1 MTRPAISIDNVS
13 KKFVIRA
20 DRASSIKEA
29 FLRRG
34 GAQSK
39 DFWALR
45 GISFDIPRGSFY
57 GIIGHN
63 GSGKSTLLR
72 LTAGI
77 HRPTTGS
84 ITADGQ
90 VSALLE
96 LGSGFHPDLTGREN
110 IFLNGAMLGLPR
122 SRMAAAIDEITE
134 FSGIG
139 DFVDAPVKVYS
150 SGMHVRLGFAI
161 AVHVEPEILL
171 VDEVLAVG
179 DEEFQRKCFDHI
191 YKLRRRG
198 TTIVLV
204 SHDAATMQQLCDEVA
219 WLDHG
224 ELQEIGPPTPIVESY
239 LARVNEQEN
248 ERRGLQPTV
257 IDPLEMHAGARRG
270 TGEIRVT
277 NISILGP
284 DESERATATSG
295 DPLHLRVHFDTD
307 RLIERP
313 VFGVAFYSESGA
325 YIAGPNSKL
334 AQLSQND
341 VGPGAGYFDFHLD
354 RLPLLPGQYYLS
366 TGVDTP
372 DLLHCYDWWE
382 RSTELIVQPGSAH
395 QRHGMIDLDARFEP
409 AVTTNPATTM
419 RTAEG
424 ADRP

>member
-1 MTRPAISIDNVS
+1 MADATPAISIDGVS
-13 KKFVIRA
+13 KRFILQS

-29 FLRRG
+29 FLRGRRP
-34 GAQSK
+34 AARE
-39 DFWALR
+39 FWALR
-45 GISFDIPRGSFY
+45 DVSFDIPKGSFY

-77 HRPTTGS
+77 HEPTTGA
-84 ITADGQ
+84 ITTEGR

-110 IFLNGAMLGLPR
+110 IFLNGAMLGLSR
-122 SRMAAAIDEITE
+122 ARMAAAIDEITE

-139 DFVDAPVKVYS
+139 EFVDAPVKVYS

-161 AVHVEPEILL
+161 AVHVDPEILL

-191 YKLRRRG
+191 YALRRRG

-224 ELQEIGPPTPIVESY
+224 QLQGVGSPTEIIEEY

-248 ERRGLQPTV
+248 ERRGLEPTT
-257 IDPLEMHAGARRG
+257 IDPLNMHAGARRG

-277 NISILGP
+277 AVTIVGP
-284 DESERATATSG
+284 DGSERNAATSG
-295 DPLHLRVHFDTD
+295 DPLHLRIHFEAKEP
-307 RLIERP
+307 IERP
-313 VFGVAFYSESGA
+313 VFGVAFYAESGT

-334 AQLSQND
+334 ARLQQND
-341 VGPGAGYFDFHLD
+341 VAQGQGYFDFHVD
-354 RLPLLPGQYYLS
+354 RLPLLPGQYYIS

-372 DLLHCYDWWE
+372 NLLHNYDWWE
-382 RSTELIVQPGSAH
+382 RSTELKVQPGSAV

-409 AVTTNPATTM
+409 AVSSIEAP
-419 RTAEG
+419 EG
-424 ADRP
+424 THGGST

>member
-1 MTRPAISIDNVS
+1 MARPAIAIENVS
-13 KKFVIRA
+13 KKFVLRA

-34 GAQSK
+34 KGQSK

-45 GISFDIPRGSFY
+45 GVSFEIPKGSFY

-77 HRPTTGS
+77 HEPTTGS

-90 VSALLE
+90 ISALLE

-122 SRMAAAIDEITE
+122 HQMESAIDEITE

-224 ELQEIGPPTPIVESY
+224 QLQEIGPPTTVIENY
-239 LARVNEQEN
+239 LSMVNEQEN
-248 ERRGLQPTV
+248 ERLGLQPTV
-257 IDPLEMHAGARRG
+257 INPLDMHAGARRG
-270 TGEIRVT
+270 SGEIRVT
-277 NISILGP
+277 KISISGE
-284 DESERATATSG
+284 DGSERASASSG
-295 DPLHLRVHFDTD
+295 DPLHLRIHFECTQ
-307 RLIERP
+307 RIERP
-313 VFGVAFYSESGA
+313 VFGVAFYSESGT

-334 AQLSQND
+334 AQLEQND
-341 VGPGAGYFDFHLD
+341 VGPGIGHFDFHID
-354 RLPLLPGQYYLS
+354 RLPLLPGQYYIS

-372 DLLHCYDWWE
+372 NLLHCYDWWE
-382 RSTELIVQPGSAH
+382 RSTELIVQPGSAQ

-409 AVTTNPATTM
+409 AVTDQPATD
-419 RTAEG
+419 TASKG
-424 ADRP
+424 AEFA

>member
-1 MTRPAISIDNVS
+1 MTAPPAISIAGVS
-13 KKFVIRA
+13 KRFVLQN

-29 FLRRG
+29 FLRGRRPP
-34 GAQSK
+34 AK
-39 DFWALR
+39 EFWALKDVT
-45 GISFDIPRGSFY
+45 FDIPKGSFY

-77 HRPTTGS
+77 HRPTSGS
-84 ITADGQ
+84 IVTDGR

-110 IFLNGAMLGLPR
+110 IFLNGAMLGL
-122 SRMAAAIDEITE
+122 SRAQMGAAIDEITE

-161 AVHVEPEILL
+161 AVHVDPEILL

-191 YKLRRRG
+191 YTLRRRG

-224 ELQEIGPPTPIVESY
+224 ELQEVGPPTQIIEDY

-248 ERRGLQPTV
+248 ERMGLDATT
-257 IDPLEMHAGARRG
+257 IDPLNMHAGARRG

-277 NISILGP
+277 RIAILGP
-284 DESERATATSG
+284 DGQELTTASSG
-295 DPLHLRVHFDTD
+295 DPLHLRVHFEATE
-307 RLIERP
+307 RIERP
-313 VFGVAFYSESGA
+313 VFGVAFYTETGV
-325 YIAGPNSKL
+325 YVAGPNSKL
-334 AQLSQND
+334 AQLDQRD
-341 VGPGAGYFDFHLD
+341 VSPGTGHFDFHID
-354 RLPLLPGQYYLS
+354 RLPLLPGQYYIS

-372 DLLHCYDWWE
+372 DLLHNYDWWE
-382 RSTELIVQPGSAH
+382 RSTELKVQPGTAR
-395 QRHGMIDLDARFEP
+395 QRHGLLDLDARFES
-409 AVTTNPATTM
+409 AVSDN
-419 RTAEG
+419 EHIDNG
-424 ADRP
+424 AGGAHG